1 MKPIIHRMGKYKMFK
16 QARSHLTSSFSF
28 LDTLDCYIGTQEWM
42 IQEVEDFTNNE
53 ERLIAALVCQNIREP
68 LTYEVHYLRILYVLS
83 GEMELYIDNKKR
95 TYVAGCLIMA
105 NEWTKMEYSQLSDEM
120 EVVSFLFKK
129 EYFDANLLSA
139 LMKDSLMTRFFID
152 SIKATS
158 RKSSYFVYQFEPN
171 QDVHFLALLLLKQVV
186 KMEYKHNEIT
196 KSAFLL
202 FITEIAMNS
211 NQALSLEDSELTPDL
226 LIHQIMVDIESEY
239 KSITLSSLAQKY
251 HFHPNYL
258 SPFIK
263 KETGRTFSYLV
274 QQVKMKCATQYL
286 VETEI
291 SVQQIAEEIGY
302 TDKTYFFQLFKKEFG
317 MTPKQYR
324 NQHKIKQSL

>member
-1 MKPIIHRMGKYKMFK
+1 MFK
-16 QARSHLTSSFSF
+16 KARSHIDSSFAF

-53 ERLIAALVCQNIREP
+53 DRLIAALVCQNIREP

-83 GEMELYIDNKKR
+83 GEMELYIDHKKR
-95 TYVAGCLIMA
+95 NYVAGCLIMA
-105 NEWTKMEYSQLSDEM
+105 NEWTKMEYSQISDEM
-120 EVVSFLFKK
+120 EVISFLFKK
-129 EYFDANLLSA
+129 EYFDAYLLNT

-152 SIKATS
+152 NIKSTS
-158 RKSSYFVYQFEPN
+158 NKSSYFVFQFEPN

-211 NQALSLEDSELTPDL
+211 DQALSLEDSELTPDL

-239 KSITLSSLAQKY
+239 KTVTLSSLAQKY

-258 SPFIK
+258 SPLIK
-263 KETGRTFSYLV
+263 KETGRTFSHLL
-274 QQVKMKCATQYL
+274 QQVKMKCATTFL

-291 SVQQIAEEIGY
+291 SVQQIAEEVGY
-302 TDKTYFFQLFKKEFG
+302 TDKTYFFELFKREFG

-324 NQHKIKQSL
+324 NQHKIKQK